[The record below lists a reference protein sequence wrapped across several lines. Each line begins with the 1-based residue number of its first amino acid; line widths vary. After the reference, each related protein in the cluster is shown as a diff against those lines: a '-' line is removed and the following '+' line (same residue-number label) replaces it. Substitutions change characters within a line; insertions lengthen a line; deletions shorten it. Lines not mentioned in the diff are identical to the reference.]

1 ASATS
6 RRSTP
11 GSRASHAEHTAG
23 PPADHNQPPDAWAA
37 ARAGPPLRRSLPT
50 DTVAPRLGRGA
61 AHRPPRRRTPAAA
74 RHRDAPTG
82 DPRTKD
88 TACDEGANGLAVT
101 WEEQVINP
109 HAETRTLRLRKDGTI
124 RSGSH
129 VGASP
134 FRPAKLVDGKP
145 ARRVDYRV

>member
-1 ASATS
+1 MSKTTAPATITIKTG
-6 RRSTP
+6 RTGGTCADNFKYRDTF
-11 GSRASHAEHTAG
+11 AEVKAG
-23 PPADHNQPPDAWAA
+23 DF
-37 ARAGPPLRRSLPT
+37 LSESLVT
-50 DTVAPRLGRGA
+50 DTLVYQVVKVTKATVTV
-61 AHRPPRRRTPAAA
+61 RRTM
-74 RHRDAPTG
+74 TG
-82 DPRTKD
+82 DKFTKD

>member
-1 ASATS
+1 MSKTTAPATITIKTG
-6 RRSTP
+6 RTGGTCADNFKYRDTF
-11 GSRASHAEHTAG
+11 AEVKAG
-23 PPADHNQPPDAWAA
+23 DF
-37 ARAGPPLRRSLPT
+37 LSESLVT
-50 DTVAPRLGRGA
+50 DTLVYEVVKVTAKTVTV
-61 AHRPPRRRTPAAA
+61 RRTM
-74 RHRDAPTG
+74 TG
-82 DPRTKD
+82 DKFTKD

-109 HAETRTLRLRKDGTI
+109 HAEARTLRLRKDGTI